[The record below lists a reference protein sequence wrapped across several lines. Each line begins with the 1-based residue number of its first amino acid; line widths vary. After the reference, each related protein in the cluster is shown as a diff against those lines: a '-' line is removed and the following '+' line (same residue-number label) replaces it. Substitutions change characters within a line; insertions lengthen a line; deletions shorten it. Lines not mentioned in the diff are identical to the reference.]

1 MSSLKNL
8 KIVKGDLK
16 FQNNTITD
24 LSLDS
29 LKEVNCEIVIKENN
43 KLTDLNLKSLDINKN
58 KGLSK
63 NFEVEDSKQ
72 LYLDNINIEL
82 TDVDNKYQGYSSGV
96 LAKNGKI
103 YCPPFSTYESQKYR
117 VLEIDPTKEHVT
129 FKYVGGDIGTPE
141 QFSKYYGG
149 VLANNGKIYCPPY
162 GLETGN
168 DENTNEILV
177 IDPSDENNN
186 TLIPLPE
193 IDSSGQKIDWV
204 NKRFKYGSGVLVN
217 NGNLRA
223 FSRPALLVV
232 YMLSLDLKFL
242 FSRLC
247 L

>member
-96 LAKNGKI
+96 LAKK
-103 YCPPFSTYESQKYR
+103 
-117 VLEIDPTKEHVT
+117 
-129 FKYVGGDIGTPE
+129 
-141 QFSKYYGG
+141 
-149 VLANNGKIYCPPY
+149 
-162 GLETGN
+162 
-168 DENTNEILV
+168 
-177 IDPSDENNN
+177 
-186 TLIPLPE
+186 
-193 IDSSGQKIDWV
+193 W
-204 NKRFKYGSGVLVN
+204 
-217 NGNLRA
+217 
-223 FSRPALLVV
+223 
-232 YMLSLDLKFL
+232 
-242 FSRLC
+242 
-247 L
+247 